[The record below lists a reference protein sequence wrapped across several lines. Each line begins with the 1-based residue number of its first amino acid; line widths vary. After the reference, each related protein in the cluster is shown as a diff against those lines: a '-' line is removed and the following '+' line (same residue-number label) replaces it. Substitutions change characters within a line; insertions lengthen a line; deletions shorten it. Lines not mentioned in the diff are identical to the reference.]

1 MEMATR
7 LIAEAD
13 HGQRNFHFRL
23 GKPRLRGRF
32 AWHAM
37 CCSTL
42 TRRARSPVFGCS
54 TFHPVPTDVVITTI
68 VLIRVDPTLIPTAA
82 NMLAGVEGVTE
93 VYSVSGDWDLVAIV
107 RVPQYDQIAHVVT
120 EVFPTV
126 PGIQRTQTLT
136 AFRAYSRKDLQ
147 QAWDIGV
154 E

>member
-1 MEMATR
+1 
-7 LIAEAD
+7 
-13 HGQRNFHFRL
+13 
-23 GKPRLRGRF
+23 
-32 AWHAM
+32 
-37 CCSTL
+37 
-42 TRRARSPVFGCS
+42 
-54 TFHPVPTDVVITTI
+54 VITTI

-82 NMLAGVEGVTE
+82 NMLAGVDGVSE

-107 RVPQYDQIAHVVT
+107 RVQQYDQIAHVVT
-120 EVFPTV
+120 EVCPTV